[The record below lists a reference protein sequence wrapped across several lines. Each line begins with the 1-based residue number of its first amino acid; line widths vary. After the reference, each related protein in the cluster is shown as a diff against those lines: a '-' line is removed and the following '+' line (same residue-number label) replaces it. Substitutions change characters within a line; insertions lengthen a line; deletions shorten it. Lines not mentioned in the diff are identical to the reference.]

1 MRSMIYTANTATQ
14 TVPVGGTVALGQ
26 EVRKSGCGLVSGGS
40 SIVAKTNMPVLVT
53 VSVTA
58 APSAAGAV
66 TVALYRDGV
75 AIPGA
80 TATQTVA
87 ANGTASLAFSA
98 IVRGQRCACA
108 DASTLTVVL
117 LGTASDVS
125 NVAVTAVEP

>member
-26 EVRKSGCGLVSGGS
+26 EVRRSGCGLVSGGS
-40 SIVAKTNMPVLVT
+40 SIVAKTHMPVLVT

-80 TATQTVA
+80 AATQTVA

-98 IVRGQRCACA
+98 IVRGSRCACA

>member
-14 TVPVGGTVALGQ
+14 AVPVGGTVALGQ
-26 EVRKSGCGLVSGGS
+26 EVRRSGCGLVSGGS
-40 SIVAKTNMPVLVT
+40 SIVVRSHMPVLVT

-98 IVRGQRCACA
+98 IVRGSRCACA